1 MSYADSLLVAGER
14 SILRQHQHPFMLVW
28 NARYSV
34 IAIALALVGG
44 ALRLVSGNPDGIAGT
59 LSDLLGWLVLFLFV
73 FGILWFLWGILAYR
87 NAEYVITSRRIIQVQ
102 GVINKRATDSSLE
115 KINDAVLTESIF
127 GRMFGFGDLDVLTAS
142 ETGIERLRMLRDAK
156 DFKKAM
162 LESKHE
168 LELEYTRP
176 TMPPFQAAAPVAAP
190 PAAPVA
196 APAPAAPAPAAP
208 AAPAAMSADDVQA
221 SLIRL
226 GEMRDKGLIT
236 PAEYDAKKAE
246 LLGRL

>member
-1 MSYADSLLVAGER
+1 MNYADSLLASGER
-14 SILRQHQHPFMLVW
+14 IVLRQHQHPFMLVW
-28 NARYSV
+28 NARYSI

-44 ALRLVSGNPDGIAGT
+44 ALRLMSGNPDGIAGT
-59 LSDLLGWLVLFLFV
+59 LSDLLGWLVLFMFV
-73 FGILWFLWGILAYR
+73 FGIAWFLWGILAYR

-115 KINDAVLTESIF
+115 KINDAVLSESVF

-142 ETGIERLRMLRDAK
+142 ESGIERLRMLRDAK

-162 LESKHE
+162 LEAKHE

-176 TMPPFQAAAPVAAP
+176 TMPPFQAAS
-190 PAAPVA
+190 
-196 APAPAAPAPAAP
+196 PAPAAPAPATATP

-221 SLIRL
+221 SLVRL

-246 LLGRL
+246 LLDRL

>member
-28 NARYSV
+28 NARYSI
-34 IAIALALVGG
+34 IAIALAMIGG
-44 ALRLVSGNPDGIAGT
+44 ALRLVSGNPEGVGGT
-59 LSDLLGWLVLFLFV
+59 LAAILGWVVLILFV
-73 FGILWFLWGILAYR
+73 FGIAWFLWGILAYR

-102 GVINKRATDSSLE
+102 GVINKTATDSSLE
-115 KINDAVLTESIF
+115 KINDAMLSESIF

-142 ETGIERLRMLRDAK
+142 ESGIERLRMLKDAK

-162 LESKHE
+162 LEAKHE
-168 LELEYTRP
+168 LELELGRP
-176 TMPPFQAAAPVAAP
+176 TMPPFQAPVP
-190 PAAPVA
+190 
-196 APAPAAPAPAAP
+196 APAPAPAPAPVAPAAP
-208 AAPAAMSADDVQA
+208 AAPAPMSADDVQA
-221 SLIRL
+221 SLVRL

-246 LLGRL
+246 LLDRL